1 MRHNRT
7 KQWQQRNGYI
17 LLLSTLFV
25 GAISSII
32 LTSVLLLGTN
42 SSQVYFAV
50 EQSGKALA
58 AAHAC
63 ADSALLSLKKNPAY
77 GGNEFLTVDAYS
89 GCEVLPVGGTGNTNR
104 LVCTEGQVGDT
115 VRRFEIVISQIF
127 PKIIIA
133 SWQEVSTFSLC
144 E

>member
-1 MRHNRT
+1 MRNAVFHNWHKRD
-7 KQWQQRNGYI
+7 GYI

-42 SSQVYFAV
+42 SSQVNFAV

-63 ADSALLSLKKNPAY
+63 ADSALLSIRENPSY
-77 GGNEFLTVDAYS
+77 DGNEFLTVDAYS
-89 GCEVLPVGGTGNTNR
+89 TCEILPIGGTGNTNR
-104 LVCTEGQVGDT
+104 LLCTEGQVGDT
-115 VRRFEIVISQIF
+115 IRRFEIVISQIF
-127 PKIIIA
+127 PQVTIA
-133 SWQEVSTFSLC
+133 SWQEVSLFSLC